1 MGEYIR
7 SPLIRTMHAKLQHQ
21 QVHSDSTH
29 DEWYLIRPEYL
40 KPELLQKFV
49 QSEQDTETQEFLSRC
64 FEKSD
69 WFFTHLYHAIAKAVL
84 TWFMTSTSINGLLR
98 RGSMFVYSSQQF
110 GTLLEIKTGDRLHSL
125 LDLGAGDGMVTAKM
139 APYFEQVYVTELSH
153 TMQWRLS
160 ERGFTVIDVDAWSKV
175 PEDPES
181 GSVCYDVVSCLNVLD
196 RCDAPMTML
205 EQISR
210 VLKPDTGRLVLG
222 IVLPL
227 KQYVEINADKSP
239 SEVLEVSDSHIWEVQ
254 LNSLVNRVLKP
265 AKFEVLRWTRVP
277 YLCEGDFT
285 QSFYYLNEAIL
296 VLRYRSDS
304 RVEPQT
310 STS

>member
-1 MGEYIR
+1 MTKYNPCGTCGFYDHV
-7 SPLIRTMHAKLQHQ
+7 LFQ
-21 QVHSDSTH
+21 QDG
-29 DEWYLIRPEYL
+29 
-40 KPELLQKFV
+40 
-49 QSEQDTETQEFLSRC
+49 
-64 FEKSD
+64 
-69 WFFTHLYHAIAKAVL
+69 AV
-84 TWFMTSTSINGLLR
+84 GQLLR

-110 GTLLEIKTGDRLHSL
+110 GALLELTIEDRLHSL

-160 ERGFTVIDVDAWSKV
+160 ERGFTVIDADAWSKV
-175 PEDPES
+175 SEDPES
-181 GSVCYDVVSCLNVLD
+181 GSGCYDVVSCLNVLD
-196 RCDAPMTML
+196 RCDAPITML

-227 KQYVEINADKSP
+227 KQYVEITGDKCP

-254 LNSLVNRVLKP
+254 LNSLVSRVLKP

-296 VLRYRSDS
+296 VLRYRGGS
-304 RVEPQT
+304 RRESQT
-310 STS
+310 S